1 MCAYSL
7 SQTLHN
13 LTFMYQFP
21 PDKHSYP
28 TLTLYY
34 PPIATFQTF
43 AFWAL
48 LLHWALP
55 TLLIPALF
63 GTLISFS
70 QPSSPTNI
78 PFDPLTA
85 SIVRLAAQ
93 IAYPYT
99 RLNESTVKGIDVL
112 GPGVRVLDAGV
123 GVAFAFAE
131 AIAGAPGRFMGKIVN
146 ASEEID

>member
-1 MCAYSL
+1 
-7 SQTLHN
+7 
-13 LTFMYQFP
+13 
-21 PDKHSYP
+21 
-28 TLTLYY
+28 LTLYY

-70 QPSSPTNI
+70 QPSANM

-131 AIAGAPGRFMGKIVN
+131 AIAGAPGRFIGRIVDE
-146 ASEEID
+146 SEEIE